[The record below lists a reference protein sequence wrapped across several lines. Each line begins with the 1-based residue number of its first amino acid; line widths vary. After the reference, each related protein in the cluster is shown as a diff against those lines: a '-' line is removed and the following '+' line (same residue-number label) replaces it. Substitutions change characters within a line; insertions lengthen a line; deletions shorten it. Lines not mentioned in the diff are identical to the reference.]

1 VIQQEKLFFT
11 EKGFLVIEPFL
22 KQEEVQYYSNIY
34 NDFLNNKF
42 DVLELRSDLSGAN
55 NQSMEFITQIML
67 PSKVYPNLLAQP
79 MHKKAA
85 GIAKFLMGDDMVLDF
100 DMLINKPPMTN
111 KETPWHQDA
120 AYWIDL
126 PDKRAL
132 SFWFAIDKATLNNGC
147 MWYTPKSHLQPL
159 KKHFQPLGGG
169 PIQCKGTEHDSIA
182 APLKP
187 GSCVIHQ
194 GQTLH
199 YSRGNTTSQD
209 RRAIILN
216 FRPKKMVELE
226 RAQGFDHSGK
236 RKVRTEDL
244 PSQKRIN
251 PRTY

>member
-1 VIQQEKLFFT
+1 MIQQEKLFFK
-11 EKGFLVIEPFL
+11 EEGFLVIEPML
-22 KQEEVQYYSNIY
+22 TQQEVQSYSKIY

-42 DVLELRSDLSGAN
+42 DVAELRSDLSGSN
-55 NQSMEFITQIML
+55 DQSIELITQIML
-67 PSKVYPNLLAQP
+67 PSKVHPNLLNQP
-79 MHKKAA
+79 MHKKATE
-85 GIAKFLMGDDMVLDF
+85 IAKFLMGDDMVLDF
-100 DMLINKPPMTN
+100 DMLINKPPNSN

-132 SFWFAIDKATLNNGC
+132 SFWFAIDESTLNNGC

-159 KKHFQPLGGG
+159 KKHFQPVGGG
-169 PIQCKGTEHDSIA
+169 PLQSKGIEQDSIA
-182 APLKP
+182 TPLQP

-199 YSRGNTTSQD
+199 YSRGNTTNQN
-209 RRAIILN
+209 RRAFILN

-236 RKVRTEDL
+236 RKVRTED
-244 PSQKRIN
+244 
-251 PRTY
+251 